1 MQQTACHIIVAAGS
15 GSRFGA
21 PLPKQFCN
29 LADGRPV
36 LMTTIERLRQ
46 ADPGADM
53 IVVLSEDMTER
64 WLEMCRECGFD
75 SPRIAKGGAT
85 RWHSVRSALGMVDIA
100 ATDVVTVHDGAR
112 PVVSKAIVSDVLDAV
127 RAGADGAIPAV
138 AVTDSLRMTGA
149 DGDRSSHAVD
159 RTLFRAVQ
167 TPQAFRAASLL
178 EAYRLDWRPEF
189 TDDASVMEAA
199 GFTDI
204 VLTQGSPLNIK
215 ITHPG
220 DLEIADL
227 YLTR

>member
-1 MQQTACHIIVAAGS
+1 MQPTACHIIVAAGS

-36 LMTTIERLRQ
+36 LMTTVERLRR

-53 IVVLSEDMTER
+53 IVVLSEDMKEM
-64 WLEMCRECGFD
+64 WLDMCRACGFD
-75 SPRIAKGGAT
+75 SPRIATGGAT
-85 RWHSVRSALGMVDIA
+85 RWHSVRSALTMVDTASI
-100 ATDVVTVHDGAR
+100 DVITVHDGAR
-112 PVVSKAIVSDVLDAV
+112 PVVSHEIVNDVLAAV

-138 AVTDSLRMTGA
+138 AVTDSLRA
-149 DGDRSSHAVD
+149 VSQDGRSSHAVD
-159 RTLFRAVQ
+159 RTVFRAVQ
-167 TPQAFRAASLL
+167 TPQAFRAASLF

-204 VLTQGSPLNIK
+204 VLTKGSPLNIK

>member
-1 MQQTACHIIVAAGS
+1 MQPTACHIIVAAGS

-36 LMTTIERLRQ
+36 LMTTIERLRR
-46 ADPGADM
+46 ADPEADM
-53 IVVLSEDMTER
+53 IVVLSEDMKDR
-64 WLEMCRECGFD
+64 WLDMCRACGFE
-75 SPRIAKGGAT
+75 SPRIATGGAT
-85 RWHSVRSALGMVDIA
+85 RWHSVRSALDMVDTDS
-100 ATDVVTVHDGAR
+100 TDVITVHDGAR
-112 PVVSKAIVSDVLDAV
+112 PVVSREIVADVLAQV
-127 RAGADGAIPAV
+127 RNGSDGAIPAV
-138 AVTDSLRMTGA
+138 AVTDSLRAVGP
-149 DGDRSSHAVD
+149 DGRSSHAVD
-159 RTLFRAVQ
+159 RTVFRAVQ
-167 TPQAFRAASLL
+167 TPQAFRAASLI

-220 DLEIADL
+220 DIEIADL
-227 YLTR
+227 YLAQ